1 MCEFSRDDYVAPIPE
16 AERHDMVLA
25 YHAQLNSA
33 DEETRLRAARAWT
46 KWELST
52 SKLYVDPAHVAQA
65 EKDDFAKCVF
75 LFVPSPRCCPSP
87 ATLPRGQAP
96 RRRGYGPSEA
106 LADVGVVR
114 QRVREDREP
123 LLCE

>member
-1 MCEFSRDDYVAPIPE
+1 
-16 AERHDMVLA
+16 MVLA

-75 LFVPSPRCCPSP
+75 LFVPSPRCHPSSGHD
-87 ATLPRGQAP
+87 LGVQHAP
-96 RRRGYGPSEA
+96 RRGYGPSEV
-106 LADVGVVR
+106 LANVGVGR
-114 QRVREDREP
+114 QCVRED
-123 LLCE
+123 

>member
-1 MCEFSRDDYVAPIPE
+1 MLTSDATHALRSHREDYVAPIPE

-75 LFVPSPRCCPSP
+75 LSVPS
-87 ATLPRGQAP
+87 L
-96 RRRGYGPSEA
+96 
-106 LADVGVVR
+106 
-114 QRVREDREP
+114 
-123 LLCE
+123 